1 MMTAE
6 HIQPRACA
14 LNRPRSMC
22 IFWLIASKVGMSY
35 LIFRVGQIVLRG
47 RPKEKFNKHETCQS
61 SKGRQDAREVLC
73 DVAMSLLGVR
83 VEETHSG
90 YIIVR
95 I

>member
-47 RPKEKFNKHETCQS
+47 RPKEMFNEHETVPKQYGKTRCERGS
-61 SKGRQDAREVLC
+61 PVML
-73 DVAMSLLGVR
+73 
-83 VEETHSG
+83 
-90 YIIVR
+90 
-95 I
+95 